1 VAAGIEWNPRV
12 KEMIGRLKLIGPAE
26 EPFDLAP
33 GSRVIDPV
41 KFHESMLGDALAGP
55 KIPRG
60 RTGAFQ
66 QDLENY
72 LAVRG
77 EQWDTKS
84 AKSATDG
91 A

>member
-1 VAAGIEWNPRV
+1 MAAGTEWNPRV
-12 KEMIGRLKLIGPAE
+12 KEMIRRLKQIGPAA

-33 GSRVIDPV
+33 GSHVIDPV
-41 KFHESMLGDALAGP
+41 KFHESLLGDALAGP

-60 RTGAFQ
+60 RTGAFV

-84 AKSATDG
+84 AKTATGG